1 MASQQLGTVPGM
13 ASRQR
18 LDPNLAGV
26 VERGRA
32 RAAASGEL
40 TPRQVGPIKSV
51 FTDEARQIVADWQR
65 HGGYQRALD
74 AIAAADPDLA
84 VQ

>member
-1 MASQQLGTVPGM
+1 MATQQG
-13 ASRQR
+13 
-18 LDPNLAGV
+18 LDANLARV
-26 VERGRA
+26 VARSRA

-40 TPRQVGPIKSV
+40 TPPRVGPLDPV

-65 HGGYQRALD
+65 DGGYERALV

>member
-1 MASQQLGTVPGM
+1 MAT
-13 ASRQR
+13 RQR
-18 LDPNLAGV
+18 LDDNLARA

-40 TPRQVGPIKSV
+40 TPRRVGPIESA
-51 FTDEARQIVADWQR
+51 FTDEARELVVDWQR
-65 HGGYQRALD
+65 DGGYERALV

-84 VQ
+84 VR

>member
-1 MASQQLGTVPGM
+1 MAT
-13 ASRQR
+13 RRR
-18 LDPNLAGV
+18 LDDNLARV

-32 RAAASGEL
+32 RAAESGEL
-40 TPRQVGPIKSV
+40 TLRRVGPIESM
-51 FTDEARQIVADWQR
+51 FTDEARDIVVDWQR
-65 HGGYQRALD
+65 DGGYERALV